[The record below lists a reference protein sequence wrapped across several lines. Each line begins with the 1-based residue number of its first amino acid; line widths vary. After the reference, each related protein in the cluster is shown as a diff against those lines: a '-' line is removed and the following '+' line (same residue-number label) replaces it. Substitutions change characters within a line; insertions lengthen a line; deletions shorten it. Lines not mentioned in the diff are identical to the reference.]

1 MESMRNA
8 FQRYLNENPE
18 IDEVLSTYNEIE
30 GVYRELLEAMGAV
43 KQVQP
48 IVEDSAKITISLPD
62 APVWV
67 NNNGGEPVES
77 KMKATYSANS

>member
-18 IDEVLSTYNEIE
+18 IDEVLNTYNEIE
-30 GVYRELLEAMGAV
+30 GVYRELLEAMGSV
-43 KQVQP
+43 KRVQP

-67 NNNGGEPVES
+67 TNNGGEPVES

>member
-18 IDEVLSTYNEIE
+18 IHEVLNTYNEIE
-30 GVYRELLEAMGAV
+30 GVYRELLEAMGPV

-48 IVEDSAKITISLPD
+48 GVEDSAKITISLPD
-62 APVWV
+62 APVWA
-67 NNNGGEPVES
+67 NNNGGEPGEA
-77 KMKATYSANS
+77 KGKAKYSANS